1 MKIMM
6 FETPTLERDGSVP
19 FGVLY
24 AASSVFREGHDVKI
38 IDLVKNE
45 YSYIELRN
53 IIIDF
58 APDLIGMGGI
68 TSSYKNCKALVKNI
82 KNDFRQLPI
91 VAGGVISSVSDLLL
105 KSVGVDYIVHG
116 EGEKTFPELVN
127 AIEHGK
133 SVSEISGISF
143 LDKERIV
150 RTAQREQI
158 ERLDDIPMPH
168 YELLDMEKYLE
179 PAEKWFQRY
188 FSQDIEAFELM
199 GDRAKGKR
207 FLFPIITAR
216 GCTHKCIFCYR
227 HHKGLRQHS
236 VPYVISM
243 MKHLHEKYQVDV
255 FQINDELTT
264 GNRQWVM
271 EFCDAIIHSDM
282 DILMIVLSARVDTVD
297 EEILTRLREAGC
309 IMINYGYESGSDIM
323 LKEIRKGVSRDQ
335 ALKAGLLT
343 KKIGIKSVP
352 EIIIGFPSETN
363 NTVDETIDFLKRLDT
378 WPISVNTPIP
388 FPETTLWKYAIE
400 KNLISDKEDFVSN
413 YRRGL
418 FVNFTKYSD
427 LKVQFFVTKVKY
439 ETLLHWL
446 KRRKK
451 YCEYFITYIKCIFL
465 LYVKPVLP
473 NRINK
478 IIQLLY
484 FKLSNTS
491 V

>member
-1 MKIMM
+1 MM

-264 GNRQWVM
+264 GNRQWIM
-271 EFCDAIIHSDM
+271 EFCDSILNNRM
-282 DILMIVLSARVDTVD
+282 DILLIVLSARVDTVD
-297 EEILTRLREAGC
+297 EEILMRLREAGC
-309 IMINYGYESGSDIM
+309 IMINYGYESGSNTI
-323 LKEIRKGVSRDQ
+323 LKEIRKGVTREQ
-335 ALKAGLLT
+335 ALKAGILT
-343 KKIGIKSVP
+343 KEAGIKNIP
-352 EIIIGFPSETN
+352 EIIIGFPSETEE
-363 NTVDETIDFLKRLDT
+363 TVNETIDFLKQLDT
-378 WPISVNTPIP
+378 WPISLNTPIP
-388 FPETTLWKYAIE
+388 FPETSLWQYALE
-400 KNLISDKEDFVSN
+400 HNLIADKEEFVMGYERGRFINFTRFSDKKLQSLVVKVRYDTYLN
-413 YRRGL
+413 W
-418 FVNFTKYSD
+418 
-427 LKVQFFVTKVKY
+427 LK
-439 ETLLHWL
+439 
-446 KRRKK
+446 KRRKFFVFLRVLIKK
-451 YCEYFITYIKCIFL
+451 YL
-465 LYVKPVLP
+465 VLYVKPIVP
-473 NRINK
+473 AR
-478 IIQLLY
+478 
-484 FKLSNTS
+484 LSAFL
-491 V
+491 

>member
-1 MKIMM
+1 
-6 FETPTLERDGSVP
+6 
-19 FGVLY
+19 
-24 AASSVFREGHDVKI
+24 
-38 IDLVKNE
+38 
-45 YSYIELRN
+45 
-53 IIIDF
+53 
-58 APDLIGMGGI
+58 
-68 TSSYKNCKALVKNI
+68 
-82 KNDFRQLPI
+82 
-91 VAGGVISSVSDLLL
+91 
-105 KSVGVDYIVHG
+105 
-116 EGEKTFPELVN
+116 
-127 AIEHGK
+127 
-133 SVSEISGISF
+133 
-143 LDKERIV
+143 
-150 RTAQREQI
+150 
-158 ERLDDIPMPH
+158 
-168 YELLDMEKYLE
+168 
-179 PAEKWFQRY
+179 
-188 FSQDIEAFELM
+188 
-199 GDRAKGKR
+199 
-207 FLFPIITAR
+207 
-216 GCTHKCIFCYR
+216 
-227 HHKGLRQHS
+227 
-236 VPYVISM
+236 
-243 MKHLHEKYQVDV
+243 
-255 FQINDELTT
+255 
-264 GNRQWVM
+264 
-271 EFCDAIIHSDM
+271 
-282 DILMIVLSARVDTVD
+282 MIVLSARVDTVD